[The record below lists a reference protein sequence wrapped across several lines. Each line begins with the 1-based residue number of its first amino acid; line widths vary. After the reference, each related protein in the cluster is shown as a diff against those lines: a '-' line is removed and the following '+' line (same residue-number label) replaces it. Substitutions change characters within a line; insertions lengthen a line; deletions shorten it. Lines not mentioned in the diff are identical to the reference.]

1 MSNTIGYDL
10 EGFANSSVEKII
22 TTTSTDASISIYL
35 PYDSDLNDDSTNAH
49 SGTASGSAAI
59 TTSVKKYGAGSLSL
73 NGTSQYVSYANDA
86 DFQFGSGDFTIEAWV
101 YQTAAAGSDSA
112 DRHSIVNRMAST
124 SNRSFAVDI
133 RDLDSKQKLVFG
145 FSADGSNSH
154 EYRYDCDVTINTWH
168 HIAIVREGSTV
179 HGFLNGVKANFDFV
193 SSTVLTEIGTETIY
207 VGTSDLAVGHRGLSS
222 QYFQGYIDDL
232 RIIKGTAL
240 YTTDFIAPTSAVGL
254 TAEVTATGVDQKFLS
269 SVWNPDDVSEKMA
282 DGTWIR
288 NDATSGANPAGVVVQ
303 GAGLEVAGH
312 RWYVAPAGPSTF
324 IVNMV
329 AGGGASAGGNGTG
342 GGGGGGAFA
351 AVDMLN
357 SPGAYPGAGTYTIV
371 VGAEGRANQP
381 TPYLSPVSSPN
392 GSAGGGGYSAITS
405 AWPGPELSGW
415 DNYTIP
421 GSVTIYAIVGAGGG
435 GGFSRFSPVPGG
447 GAGGGG
453 HPDGLDAPNPSSGTG
468 SPHNGPFGKGGT
480 QSAGGQGAPDRPLGP
495 GIQYRGGVDHSGST
509 SWNHGGAALSTPTGG
524 SGGAGGGGWYGGGS
538 GDYAGEGGPD
548 GETPNRNG
556 TGGGGGSSYKA
567 PTITWFHNDAGSGSN
582 ATGGATGNPGS
593 PTPIGHN
600 SIASTAGVGVS
611 GVGPATAR
619 PGYRGAVQIV
629 LGSDPSEIHDYTTP
643 GIYTVDL
650 TTL

>member
-10 EGFANSSVEKII
+10 EGFANSSV
-22 TTTSTDASISIYL
+22 TTTVVTTSPASSNVALYL
-35 PYDSDLNDDSTNAH
+35 PFDSDLNDDSTNAFT
-49 SGTASGSAAI
+49 GTAVNGASIS
-59 TTSVKKYGAGSLSL
+59 TSVKK
-73 NGTSQYVSYANDA
+73 
-86 DFQFGSGDFTIEAWV
+86 FGSGSLDLVSSGKYVDYPYDSDFDLGSDNWTFEAWI
-101 YQTAAAGSDSA
+101 YQTTSDDASLFSQYSGGSG
-112 DRHSIVNRMAST
+112 ST
-124 SNRSFAVDI
+124 DYNYAFKITNSSPRQFQFFWYESGGSGGGHGWA
-133 RDLDSKQKLVFG
+133 LDP
-145 FSADGSNSH
+145 A
-154 EYRYDCDVTINTWH
+154 INVWNH
-168 HIAIVREGSTV
+168 VALVREGNLV
-179 HGFLNGVKANFDFV
+179 HCFLNGVLGSGSANLSGTIR
-193 SSTVLTEIGTETIY
+193 SSGSDNFS
-207 VGTSDLAVGHRGLSS
+207 VGRSALAGYR
-222 QYFQGYIDDL
+222 GYIDDF
-232 RIIKGTAL
+232 RFIKGNAL
-240 YTTDFIAPTSAVGL
+240 YTSTFTPPTSAVGL
-254 TAEVTATGVDQKFLS
+254 TGGFEVTNTVVDNKFLS
-269 SVWNPDDVSEKMA
+269 SVWGPEDVSEKMS

-303 GAGLEVAGH
+303 GAGLEVEGH
-312 RWYVAPAGPSTF
+312 RWYEAPLGPDTF

-351 AVDMLN
+351 AVDMRN
-357 SPGAYPGAGTYTIV
+357 SPGAYPGDGTYTIV

-495 GIQYRGGVDHSGST
+495 GIQYRAGVDHSGST

-611 GVGPATAR
+611 GVGSATAR